1 MKKLFKRLWS
11 KFLEKEVK
19 SVEQYEYQVLEI
31 LIDKLASKL
40 GGRIMITNGHLQ
52 DGFHIGLYSHKTGEL
67 IDQAAGPYIYSC
79 VDKLING
86 TKYKKEGK

>member
-11 KFLEKEVK
+11 KIFEKEVK
-19 SVEQYEYQVLEI
+19 RVEQYEYQALEI

-52 DGFHIGLYSHKTGEL
+52 DGFHIGIYSYKTGEL

-79 VDKLING
+79 VDKLINS
-86 TKYKKEGK
+86 TKDKKEGK